1 MGLFNFKTKAKE
13 EEKVFQQENLKRL
26 ESEFDVTKA
35 LGVKKYPEA
44 TQFIYDKERR
54 CFVVVEGPED
64 TFKSKNPYII
74 DFDQV
79 KDAYVEVLGILDL
92 LDEEQ
97 KNRIPKKLKEFFEN
111 NKNQDYQVNIDS
123 NIPLEEQ
130 NLLQETVDILAMLK
144 LNYWCTNEKEKEGLL
159 NLLNENEKKY
169 QEELRKK
176 YNPNNLFKDKES
188 KRVIY
193 TNEELSI
200 VKYKESIFKRIKDW
214 LKRILFL

>member
-1 MGLFNFKTKAKE
+1 MKAK
-13 EEKVFQQENLKRL
+13 
-26 ESEFDVTKA
+26 T
-35 LGVKKYPEA
+35 
-44 TQFIYDKERR
+44 
-54 CFVVVEGPED
+54 
-64 TFKSKNPYII
+64 
-74 DFDQV
+74 
-79 KDAYVEVLGILDL
+79 KDAYVEVLGILAL

-144 LNYWCTNEKEKEGLL
+144 LNYWCTNEKEKEGLF

>member
-1 MGLFNFKTKAKE
+1 MKAK
-13 EEKVFQQENLKRL
+13 
-26 ESEFDVTKA
+26 T
-35 LGVKKYPEA
+35 
-44 TQFIYDKERR
+44 
-54 CFVVVEGPED
+54 
-64 TFKSKNPYII
+64 
-74 DFDQV
+74 

-200 VKYKESIFKRIKDW
+200 VKYKESIFTRIKDW

>member
-1 MGLFNFKTKAKE
+1 MKAK
-13 EEKVFQQENLKRL
+13 
-26 ESEFDVTKA
+26 T
-35 LGVKKYPEA
+35 
-44 TQFIYDKERR
+44 
-54 CFVVVEGPED
+54 
-64 TFKSKNPYII
+64 
-74 DFDQV
+74 

-97 KNRIPKKLKEFFEN
+97 KNRIIFTGDGIEPAKEFFEN

-200 VKYKESIFKRIKDW
+200 VKYKESIFTRIKDW

>member
-1 MGLFNFKTKAKE
+1 MKAK
-13 EEKVFQQENLKRL
+13 
-26 ESEFDVTKA
+26 T
-35 LGVKKYPEA
+35 
-44 TQFIYDKERR
+44 
-54 CFVVVEGPED
+54 
-64 TFKSKNPYII
+64 
-74 DFDQV
+74 

-214 LKRILFL
+214 LKTNFIFIILFQY